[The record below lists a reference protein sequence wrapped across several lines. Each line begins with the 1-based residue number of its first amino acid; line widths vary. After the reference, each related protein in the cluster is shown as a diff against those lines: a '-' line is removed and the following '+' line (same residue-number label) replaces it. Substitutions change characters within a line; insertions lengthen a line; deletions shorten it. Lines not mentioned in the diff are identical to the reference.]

1 MRGMCQVFLILDSQ
15 FSIRNDAG
23 TAMESFIKAFV
34 AYFVIVDPVGNSV
47 IFNALTR
54 GKDDSYA
61 RRMASRAV
69 SLSTVLVLLFG
80 FWGVALLGVLGIEME
95 SFRIAGGLLIFYAA
109 FGMITR
115 SDSSSDQGQKGIFED
130 ISVYPLAIPL
140 IAGPGC
146 LTLTVLLFSSA
157 RDEGASLVPL
167 ITAILTIFALT
178 FLSFLFSRTLIRL
191 VGQTVNN
198 VFNRLLGVILA
209 SLAIQFIADG
219 IKGLWG

>member
-1 MRGMCQVFLILDSQ
+1 MLQVFYILDSQ
-15 FSIRNDAG
+15 FSNRNDAG

-115 SDSSSDQGQKGIFED
+115 SDSSSDQGQKGVFED
-130 ISVYPLAIPL
+130 ISVGRRRQPRSAHNSHTDHICTDLSQLPFFQDPHPPG
-140 IAGPGC
+140 GP
-146 LTLTVLLFSSA
+146 
-157 RDEGASLVPL
+157 D
-167 ITAILTIFALT
+167 
-178 FLSFLFSRTLIRL
+178 
-191 VGQTVNN
+191 GQ
-198 VFNRLLGVILA
+198 
-209 SLAIQFIADG
+209 
-219 IKGLWG
+219 

>member
-1 MRGMCQVFLILDSQ
+1 
-15 FSIRNDAG
+15 
-23 TAMESFIKAFV
+23 MEIFIKAFV
-34 AYFVIVDPVGNSV
+34 AYFVIVDPVGTSM
-47 IFNALTR
+47 IFNALTKER
-54 GKDDSYA
+54 EDSYA
-61 RRMASRAV
+61 RKMASRAV
-69 SLSTVLVLLFG
+69 SFSTVLVLLFG
-80 FWGVALLGVLGIEME
+80 FWGVTLLGALGIEME

-115 SDSSSDQGQKGIFED
+115 PDSSSDPAQEGVFED
-130 ISVYPLAIPL
+130 ISVYPLTIPL
-140 IAGPGC
+140 LAGPGC
-146 LTLTVLLFSSA
+146 LTLTVLLFSNA

-167 ITAILTIFALT
+167 IIAILTIFTLT
-178 FLSFLFSRTLIRL
+178 FVSFLLSRTLIRL

>member
-1 MRGMCQVFLILDSQ
+1 
-15 FSIRNDAG
+15 
-23 TAMESFIKAFV
+23 METFIKAFA
-34 AYFVIVDPVGNSV
+34 AYFVMVDPVGSSM
-47 IFNALTR
+47 IFNALTN

-80 FWGVALLGVLGIEME
+80 FWGVALLGALGIEME

-115 SDSSSDQGQKGIFED
+115 PDSSGESGQKGVFED
-130 ISVYPLAIPL
+130 ISVYPLTIPL

-146 LTLTVLLFSSA
+146 LTLTVLLFSNA

-167 ITAILTIFALT
+167 IIAILTIFTLT
-178 FLSFLFSRTLIRL
+178 FFSFLFSRSLVRL

-209 SLAIQFIADG
+209 SLAIQFVVDG

>member
-1 MRGMCQVFLILDSQ
+1 
-15 FSIRNDAG
+15 
-23 TAMESFIKAFV
+23 MEAFITAFV
-34 AYFVIVDPVGNSV
+34 AYFVMVDPVGTSM
-47 IFNALTR
+47 IFNALTK

-61 RRMASRAV
+61 RRMATRAV

-80 FWGVALLGVLGIEME
+80 FWGVALLGILGIEME
-95 SFRIAGGLLIFYAA
+95 SFKIAGGLLIFYAA

-115 SDSSSDQGQKGIFED
+115 PDQNANTDQRGVFED
-130 ISVYPLAIPL
+130 ISVYPLTIPL

-157 RDEGASLVPL
+157 REENASFTPL
-167 ITAILTIFALT
+167 ILAIFSIFIVT
-178 FLSFLFSRTLIRL
+178 FISFIFSRTLIRF
-191 VGQTVNN
+191 VGQTLNN

>member
-1 MRGMCQVFLILDSQ
+1 
-15 FSIRNDAG
+15 
-23 TAMESFIKAFV
+23 METFIKAFA
-34 AYFVIVDPVGNSV
+34 AYFVMVDPVGSSM
-47 IFNALTR
+47 IFNALTN

-80 FWGVALLGVLGIEME
+80 FWGVALLGALGIEME

-115 SDSSSDQGQKGIFED
+115 PDSSGEPGQKGVFED
-130 ISVYPLAIPL
+130 ISVYPLTIPL

-146 LTLTVLLFSSA
+146 LTLTVLLFSNA

-167 ITAILTIFALT
+167 IIAILTIFTLT
-178 FLSFLFSRTLIRL
+178 FFSFLFSRSLVRL

-209 SLAIQFIADG
+209 SLAIQFVVDG

>member
-1 MRGMCQVFLILDSQ
+1 M
-15 FSIRNDAG
+15 
-23 TAMESFIKAFV
+23 
-34 AYFVIVDPVGNSV
+34 VDPVGTSM
-47 IFNALTR
+47 IFNALTN

-69 SLSTVLVLLFG
+69 SHATVLVLLFG
-80 FWGVALLGVLGIEME
+80 FWGVALLGALGIEME
-95 SFRIAGGLLIFYAA
+95 SFKIAGGLLIFYAA

-115 SDSSSDQGQKGIFED
+115 PDSSGEPGQKGVFED
-130 ISVYPLAIPL
+130 ISVYPLTIPL

-146 LTLTVLLFSSA
+146 LTLTVLLFSNA

-167 ITAILTIFALT
+167 IIAILTIFTLT
-178 FLSFLFSRTLIRL
+178 FFSFLFSRNLVRL

-209 SLAIQFIADG
+209 SLAIQFVVDG

>member
-1 MRGMCQVFLILDSQ
+1 
-15 FSIRNDAG
+15 
-23 TAMESFIKAFV
+23 METFIKAFV
-34 AYFVIVDPVGNSV
+34 AYFVMVDPVGSSM
-47 IFNALTR
+47 IFNALTK

-61 RRMASRAV
+61 LRMASRAV
-69 SLSTVLVLLFG
+69 SLSTFLVLLFG
-80 FWGVALLGVLGIEME
+80 FWGVALLGALGIEME

-115 SDSSSDQGQKGIFED
+115 PDSSEESGQKGVFED
-130 ISVYPLAIPL
+130 ISVYPLTIPL

-146 LTLTVLLFSSA
+146 LTLTVLLFSNA
-157 RDEGASLVPL
+157 RDEGASFVPL
-167 ITAILTIFALT
+167 IIAILTIFTLT
-178 FLSFLFSRTLIRL
+178 FFSFLFSRSLVRL

-209 SLAIQFIADG
+209 SLAIQFVVDG

>member
-1 MRGMCQVFLILDSQ
+1 LE
-15 FSIRNDAG
+15 
-23 TAMESFIKAFV
+23 TFIKAFV
-34 AYFVIVDPVGNSV
+34 AYFVIVDPVGTSM
-47 IFNALTR
+47 IFNALTSGR
-54 GKDDSYA
+54 DDSYA

-109 FGMITR
+109 FGMITKP
-115 SDSSSDQGQKGIFED
+115 DSSGDTEQKGVFED
-130 ISVYPLAIPL
+130 ISVYPLTIPL

-146 LTLTVLLFSSA
+146 LTLTVLLFSNA
-157 RDEGASLVPL
+157 RDEGTGLLPLVC
-167 ITAILTIFALT
+167 AILVINALT
-178 FLSFLFSRTLIRL
+178 LFSLLLSKKLVRV
-191 VGQTVNN
+191 VGQTVNS
-198 VFNRLLGVILA
+198 VFKRLLGVLLA

>member
-1 MRGMCQVFLILDSQ
+1 LE
-15 FSIRNDAG
+15 
-23 TAMESFIKAFV
+23 TFIKALV
-34 AYFVIVDPVGNSV
+34 AYFVIVDPVGTSM
-47 IFNALTR
+47 IFNALTNGR
-54 GKDDSYA
+54 DDSYV

-80 FWGVALLGVLGIEME
+80 FWGVALLGVLGIQME

-115 SDSSSDQGQKGIFED
+115 PDSSGDPDQKGVFED
-130 ISVYPLAIPL
+130 ISVFPLTIPL

-146 LTLTVLLFSSA
+146 LTLTVLLFSKA
-157 RDEGASLVPL
+157 RDEGTGLLPLVC
-167 ITAILTIFALT
+167 AILVIYALT
-178 FLSFLFSRTLIRL
+178 FFSLLLSKKLVRV
-191 VGQTVNN
+191 VGQTVNS
-198 VFNRLLGVILA
+198 VFKRLLGVLLA